1 MKKFLNLI
9 FILFLS
15 NCTMSGSAF
24 LGPTF
29 TGVKT
34 GSIYQTSL
42 SYGSGKILGDISSK
56 VREMNEFKK
65 EKFESLQSLINKQNK
80 AHKLVAQKVHNIE
93 ISEIFEEEPLP

>member
-1 MKKFLNLI
+1 
-9 FILFLS
+9 
-15 NCTMSGSAF
+15 MSGSAF

-42 SYGSGKILGDISSK
+42 SYGSGKIVGDISSK
-56 VREMNEFKK
+56 IREINEFKK
-65 EKFESLQSLINKQNK
+65 EKFESLQSLISKQNK
-80 AHKLVAQKVHNIE
+80 TTKLVAQKIHNIE

>member
-1 MKKFLNLI
+1 MKKFLNLTI
-9 FILFLS
+9 FLFLT

-56 VREMNEFKK
+56 VREINELKK
-65 EKFESLQSLINKQNK
+65 EKFESLQSLINKENK
-80 AHKLVAQKVHNIE
+80 TPKLVAQKIYNVE

>member
-1 MKKFLNLI
+1 MRKFLNLI
-9 FILFLS
+9 IFLFFT
-15 NCTMSGSAF
+15 NCTMTGSAF

-42 SYGSGKILGDISSK
+42 SYGSGKVLGDVSSK
-56 VREMNEFKK
+56 IREINELKK
-65 EKFESLQSLINKQNK
+65 EKFESLQTLINKK
-80 AHKLVAQKVHNIE
+80 IKTPKLVAQKTHDIE